1 MTCCSAQIQ
10 TETFESLSF
19 EWQNMIQERLE
30 STFFDQQIWHKVWWS
45 EFGNDFQL
53 KVLAAYSDSGSVE
66 LIAPLMVDGNEIS
79 LLGSNEFVDYHDF
92 LFKEPSDSICIQLLI
107 EFIHC
112 TGSRFIPH
120 IQASSFTRF
129 IRTTGCQS
137 SPHTRGARWIYPLFK
152 PVQGCLQP

>member
-30 STFFDQQIWHKVWWS
+30 STFFDQQVWHKVWWS

-79 LLGSNEFVDYHDF
+79 FLGSTDLVDYHDF
-92 LFKEPSDSICIQLLI
+92 LSQEPQKYEYIDAVVDRLTRMESVNKISL
-107 EFIHC
+107 
-112 TGSRFIPH
+112 
-120 IQASSFTRF
+120 SS
-129 IRTTGCQS
+129 
-137 SPHTRGARWIYPLFK
+137 
-152 PVQGCLQP
+152 